1 MIKTRARTDVS
12 ICCIFHL
19 HESRCFVVLTQLFFD
34 YNIIG
39 LQYYFR
45 FKHTTQWFYVSYIL
59 LYFIYYLHCDRQ
71 NKSYYQLS
79 PYEVITLL
87 VTIFF
92 MLYITSL
99 WLIYSINGGL
109 YLLIPFPYFTHPPTP
124 LASGYQPVC
133 LLCLQVW
140 FCFVMIIHS
149 FFFLNSTNTLN
160 HTVFDFV
167 WVYFT

>member
-1 MIKTRARTDVS
+1 MIKTRARTDS
-12 ICCIFHL
+12 STCCIFHL
-19 HESRCFVVLTQLFFD
+19 HESKCFVVLTQLFFD
-34 YNIIG
+34 YSIIG
-39 LQYYFR
+39 LQYYFS
-45 FKHTTQWFYVSYIL
+45 FKHTTQWFYISYIL
-59 LYFIYYLHCDRQ
+59 LYFIYYLHCDHQ

-79 PYEVITLL
+79 PYKVITLL

-133 LLCLQVW
+133 LLYLQVW
-140 FCFVMIIHS
+140 FCFVMIIQS

-160 HTVFDFV
+160 HAVFV